1 MSLRRRSLFALLIV
15 ILVPH
20 FVFAAEPPMSAA
32 FERFR
37 YSFFEDPTSAQDA
50 LDISTL
56 TALEG
61 DERTR
66 AETMLLAFL
75 PDSRAVIGLGV
86 LRSRQARAEL
96 TRLFDVERAQQ
107 IQARV
112 DVAMQP
118 GGPSEWYPSAMLYLA
133 HALSRIDPDP
143 RWPQAAIE
151 VLSSASDWVFRQ
163 AAIEALYGINEPL
176 AVQALIHALDD
187 TEPLVRYAAAHGLLM
202 LYGLP
207 SQSYDPAHMMV
218 RVMSDESTRHDSGK
232 RDILDAIAGRTA
244 VE

>member
-1 MSLRRRSLFALLIV
+1 MSLPRRSVFAFLPV
-15 ILVPH
+15 VLVPH
-20 FVFAAEPPMSAA
+20 FAFAAEPPMSAA

-37 YSFFEDPTSAQDA
+37 FSFFEDPTSARDA
-50 LDISTL
+50 LNISTL

-61 DERTR
+61 DERTQ

-86 LRSRQARAEL
+86 LRSRLARAEL
-96 TRLFDVERAQQ
+96 ARLFDDERAQQ

-133 HALSRIDPDP
+133 HALWRIDPDP

-151 VLSSASDWVFRQ
+151 VLSPASDWVFRQ
-163 AAIEALYGINEPL
+163 SAVEALYGVNEPL
-176 AVQALIHALDD
+176 AVQALTLELDD
-187 TEPLVRYAAAHGLLM
+187 TEPLVRYAAARGLLA

-207 SQSYDPAHMMV
+207 SQSFDPQHMMV
-218 RVMSDESTRHDSGK
+218 RVMSNEAARHDSGK
-232 RDILDAIAGRTA
+232 HDILNAIAGRTA